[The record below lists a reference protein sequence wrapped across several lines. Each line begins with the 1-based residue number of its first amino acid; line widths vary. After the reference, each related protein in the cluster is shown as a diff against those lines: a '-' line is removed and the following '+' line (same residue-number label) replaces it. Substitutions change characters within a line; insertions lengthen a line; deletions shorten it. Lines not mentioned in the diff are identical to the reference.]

1 MDRIFI
7 YMHSESYI
15 FIEVVKVAIYEK
27 KIREI
32 IDDNFDKFVAIR
44 RDIHR
49 HPELGLGEF
58 RTADKIEY
66 HLKEWGIE
74 VSERINKTSVI
85 GIIKGICDDA
95 LVIGLRAD
103 IDALPVQELNNHDYK
118 SVYNGK
124 MHACGHDVHIAIQ
137 LGAAY
142 VLQQLQN
149 SLPGAVKLLFQQAEE
164 SVGGA
169 KTLID
174 AGALNEPHVSHVLG
188 MHVCPKLEVGTFGIK
203 YDHAYAASDT
213 ITIYVHGKSA
223 HAASPQD
230 GVDAIVIAS
239 NIVIALQTLISR
251 NTSPLDAAVLSF
263 GVINGGEAHNV
274 IANHVMIRG
283 TLRTLD
289 DEVRKTLKGRM
300 FEVATNIAK
309 SYGGE
314 ISLRVETGYDALIN
328 DATITT
334 LVADVAKRVLGED
347 KVKVLKYPSLGV
359 EDFAY
364 FAKARPSSYN
374 RLGVANKE
382 KGITAPLHD
391 GGFDVDEEAIRHGIL
406 IQVMSV
412 LALMGVGIND

>member
-1 MDRIFI
+1 
-7 YMHSESYI
+7 MHSESYI

>member
-1 MDRIFI
+1 M
-7 YMHSESYI
+7 
-15 FIEVVKVAIYEK
+15 AIYEK

-32 IDDNFDKFVAIR
+32 IDKNFDKFVKIR
-44 RDIHR
+44 RDLHR
-49 HPELGLGEF
+49 HPELGLDEF
-58 RTADKIEY
+58 RTADKIESY
-66 HLKEWGIE
+66 LQKWGID
-74 VSERINKTSVI
+74 VGERVNMTSVI
-85 GIIKGICDDA
+85 GMIKGTCDDA

-103 IDALPVQELNNHDYK
+103 IDALPIQELNNSDYK
-118 SVYNGK
+118 SIYQGK
-124 MHACGHDVHIAIQ
+124 MHACGHDVHTTIQ

-142 VLQQLQN
+142 VLQQIKD
-149 SLPGAVKLLFQQAEE
+149 SLPGAVKFFFQQAEE

-174 AGALNEPHVSHVLG
+174 AGVLDKPFVSHVLG
-188 MHVCPKLEVGTFGIK
+188 MHACPKLEVGIFGIK

-213 ITIYVHGKSA
+213 ITLHIHGKSA
-223 HAASPQD
+223 HAASPKD

-239 NIVIALQTLISR
+239 NIVLALQTIVSR

-263 GVINGGEAHNV
+263 GVIDGGEAHNV
-274 IANHVMIRG
+274 IANHVKLRG

-289 DEVRKTLKGRM
+289 DEVRRQVKGRI

-309 SYGGE
+309 AYGGE
-314 ISLRVETGYDALIN
+314 ISLRIETGYDALVN
-328 DATITT
+328 DKIITSH
-334 LVADVAKRVLGED
+334 VEDVARRVLGD
-347 KVKVLKYPSLGV
+347 DNVQVLKQPSLGV

-374 RLGVANKE
+374 RLGVANKA

-391 GGFDVDEEAIRHGIL
+391 GQFDVDEESIRHGIL

-412 LALMGVGIND
+412 LALMGVGIDD